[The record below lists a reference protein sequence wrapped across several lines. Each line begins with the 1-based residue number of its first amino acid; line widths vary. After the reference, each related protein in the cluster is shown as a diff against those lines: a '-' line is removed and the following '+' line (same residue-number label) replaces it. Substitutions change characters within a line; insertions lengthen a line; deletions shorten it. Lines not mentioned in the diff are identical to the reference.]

1 MYFYFYF
8 ILCTGTFKTITFEML
23 HAAGCCASHPSHS
36 SQQQQTQIATSINL
50 QQRKTTS
57 NRLQLTIFLFQIM
70 DLLKQELIKKRKAI
84 ELAKNSSEVGKI
96 GDNQNDSSGKRYL
109 KAADVRRFQ
118 EKQMEQEEERRRK
131 LSQQTTSINNHN
143 QDNKKRKCN
152 DERDQE
158 VDGSANEH
166 GSSTNKVISKSMTSS
181 SKTNIRSTKESS
193 ESNNGDVNKVK
204 YNDKDILM
212 TSLEI
217 TQALRELGIPVWL
230 FGEQN
235 DSQRLDRLKEA
246 KENRKVAMAGLSEMD
261 EYRLGSGH
269 GIRNPFIG
277 KNKDDDLDLKPKH
290 DNDDSKHKKK
300 SLSQQQQQEEEE
312 SDDPHKAIHSF
323 FKNLLRQ
330 WEDDLAHRPDSIKR
344 TVAGKN
350 ETKTLKQ
357 CRDYI
362 RPLFKLCKN
371 RTIEENI
378 MGSLLKIVNFCKEG
392 EFVRANDVYMD
403 VAIGRAAWPI
413 GVTMVGIHQRTGR
426 ERINADKV
434 AHVMNSELQRKYLT
448 SVKRL
453 ITYCQKK
460 RPDVD
465 PSKKVTNV

>member
-1 MYFYFYF
+1 
-8 ILCTGTFKTITFEML
+8 
-23 HAAGCCASHPSHS
+23 
-36 SQQQQTQIATSINL
+36 
-50 QQRKTTS
+50 
-57 NRLQLTIFLFQIM
+57 M

-96 GDNQNDSSGKRYL
+96 GDDKNDSSGKRYL

-118 EKQMEQEEERRRK
+118 EKQMEREEERRK
-131 LSQQTTSINNHN
+131 TLSQTTSINHN
-143 QDNKKRKCN
+143 QDNKKRKFN
-152 DERDQE
+152 DERDQVLE
-158 VDGSANEH
+158 GSANKH
-166 GSSTNKVISKSMTSS
+166 GTSTNKVMAKSMASS
-181 SKTNIRSTKESS
+181 SKTKPRSTKESS
-193 ESNNGDVNKVK
+193 ESNNSDVNTVK
-204 YNDKDILM
+204 NSDKQISM

-235 DSQRLDRLKEA
+235 DSQRLGRLKEA
-246 KENRKVAMAGLSEMD
+246 KENRKAAMAGLSEMD

-277 KNKDDDLDLKPKH
+277 KNKDDDMDFKPKH

-300 SLSQQQQQEEEE
+300 SLSQQQQEEEE

-330 WEDDLAHRPDSIKR
+330 WEDDLAHRPDSVKR
-344 TVAGKN
+344 TLAGKN

-371 RTIEENI
+371 RTLEENI